1 MLLFQA
7 SLNID
12 DKTNIMLLLT
22 ELVCH
27 GMARPDFFTLLNTNT
42 FKARSSL
49 LQVNFIK
56 TYWEGCRKKCKK
68 VGISLREAYAHQF
81 E

>member
-49 LQVNFIK
+49 LQVNFLK
-56 TYWEGCRKKCKK
+56 T
-68 VGISLREAYAHQF
+68 
-81 E
+81 